1 MWTRRTYVFLIIIFL
16 CMADHVNVKFSEGSG
31 LAPEMRMVLMFCLAA
46 FTLLFVYLLNK
57 RLKMEKTERELELLY
72 RTVQRDNRM

>member
-1 MWTRRTYVFLIIIFL
+1 MDTSDIRFFDYTFL
-16 CMADHVNVKFSEGSG
+16 CMAGHFNVKFSEGSG
-31 LAPEMRMVLMFCLAA
+31 LAPEMRMVLVFCLAA